1 MCNNKP
7 TNEQENVHRP
17 GRPGRWPNAML
28 WQCRAAAA
36 PRPEDGEHG
45 ETGSP
50 RGVRPGSAP
59 LPEPGPLVGLLAAG
73 SGSGRPP
80 VRRKPWAGVLPGAGR
95 GMQSTNGRSLGDAR
109 GCSPPTSNTQ
119 PLSQLGQHPVDSG
132 DPAGPGAA
140 DTQGDRQQQRAKAD
154 AEHQRWF
161 PVAEN
166 PHPAHGRGEAQQGGH
181 PPADGGV
188 HLLPGAGEDPATA
201 AEHPAQAVHPGVQRL
216 LPEAATGGGQ
226 RRGHR
231 LAGHLGGREGRGPA
245 AGDDRAPAAAGQGA
259 LGPHDAGGA
268 GSLPGGPH
276 VPREAEGDCS
286 ASAAPAAAGAGEVAA
301 PGEARARAADP
312 NPAPASTRSPS
323 AHPPPHCDRTSTAS
337 LPSRHRGHHGPVL
350 GHQHSLHVPAK
361 PGHHRSGDPAHRGD
375 AGEAAAGRGAAACRH
390 RDARAR
396 LPRALRLR
404 HRLRHGGQRQ

>member
-1 MCNNKP
+1 MPAERAPACGPGQAVFAHGVSISPPSSRLSGAFWSPVGTGALPACPDGSVTQPLPVLHRTEVALHP
-7 TNEQENVHRP
+7 TCLQ
-17 GRPGRWPNAML
+17 L
-28 WQCRAAAA
+28 
-36 PRPEDGEHG
+36 EH
-45 ETGSP
+45 SP
-50 RGVRPGSAP
+50 RGLS
-59 LPEPGPLVGLLAAG
+59 
-73 SGSGRPP
+73 SGRA
-80 VRRKPWAGVLPGAGR
+80 VGIR
-95 GMQSTNGRSLGDAR
+95 
-109 GCSPPTSNTQ
+109 
-119 PLSQLGQHPVDSG
+119 LGQHPVDSG

-361 PGHHRSGDPAHRGD
+361 PGHHRSGNPAHRGD